1 MEKNKEKILI
11 DFIDNLLIVSRDIGF
26 NIKNGLYDLAIS
38 EIIKCDRS
46 IKEITEIVKDSGF
59 DADCAEI
66 KQKLK
71 KLQKNL
77 EKNSVLISSNLKFL
91 NDVFNGISGKENE
104 EYVCVGD
111 KKSLSGGKF

>member
-1 MEKNKEKILI
+1 MEKNKEKILLE
-11 DFIDNLLIVSRDIGF
+11 FIDNLLIISRDIGF

-46 IKEITEIVKDSGF
+46 IKEIAEMAKKSGF
-59 DADCAEI
+59 DTDCKEI

-77 EKNSVLISSNLKFL
+77 EKNSILISSNLKFL
-91 NDVFNGISGKENE
+91 NDVLNGVSGRKTE
-104 EYVCVGD
+104 EYVCLSD
-111 KKSLSGGKF
+111 KKYFSGGNF